1 MSPQRPVILEA
12 ELCEHARGEPVRVIL
27 AGPGELDDLPCD
39 QLGRAI
45 TRADG
50 ELEPGAHRFKRPL
63 HGFNVLGL
71 ESESTGSGSW
81 HLGVADLW
89 SGAVPGE
96 RLCDYL
102 SCEGPDPKGKFLGP
116 GPAQG
121 RFLTP
126 QGGLKTDPARSA

>member
-1 MSPQRPVILEA
+1 MSPQRSVIIEA
-12 ELCEHARGEPVRVIL
+12 ELREHARGKSVRVML
-27 AGPGELDDLPCD
+27 AGPGELDDLPRN
-39 QLGRAI
+39 QLGHLNSRA
-45 TRADG
+45 RG
-50 ELEPGAHRFKRPL
+50 KLKLGAHGSKRPL

-71 ESESTGSGSW
+71 EIENSGSGSW
-81 HLGVADLW
+81 HLGVTDVW
-89 SGAVPGE
+89 SGAVPGQ

-102 SCEGPDPKGKFLGP
+102 NCEGPDPKGKFLGP